1 MRAGEPTTTATPRA
15 RRRLPVPRRLGA
27 VVAGLGA
34 VGVAAWV
41 AVTRWT
47 TVAAGN
53 PAYTWLLV
61 ALAVA
66 GVVMLA
72 WSTRA
77 RKRRDRSGWNRAV
90 RAVPAILLV
99 LVAVAAGWLRPF
111 PATTPDAVAGA
122 GVADLTV
129 NDLSTTIE
137 LRPPGQ
143 ASGTG
148 FVFYPGARVDPRAY
162 VDILRPVAAAGH
174 LVVIVKPPLGLAL
187 LQTSQAAAVVAAHP
201 EIGRWVVGGHSMG
214 GVAAAG
220 YAAAAGSRASGLVL
234 WASYPS
240 GSLAGRT
247 DLAVTSV
254 SGTADGLTTPADVET
269 SRASLPPST
278 RFVAIPGAVHA
289 DFGDY
294 GPQPGDGA
302 PGISHADAQERI
314 RAATLTALG

>member
-1 MRAGEPTTTATPRA
+1 M
-15 RRRLPVPRRLGA
+15 
-27 VVAGLGA
+27 AGLGA

-41 AVTRWT
+41 AVSRWT

-66 GVVMLA
+66 GVTMLA

-77 RKRRDRSGWNRAV
+77 RRRRDRGGWNRAA
-90 RAVPAILLV
+90 RTVPAIVLV
-99 LVAVAAGWLRPF
+99 LAAVAAGWLRPF
-111 PATTPDAVAGA
+111 PATAADAATGPD
-122 GVADLTV
+122 VADLT
-129 NDLSTTIE
+129 STIE

-143 ASGTG
+143 ATGSG

-162 VDILRPVAAAGH
+162 VGILRPLAAAGH

-187 LQTSQAAAVVAAHP
+187 LQPSQAAAVVSAHP

-214 GVAAAG
+214 GVAAAD
-220 YAAAAGSRASGLVL
+220 YAAAPGSRAAGLVL

-247 DLAVTSV
+247 GLAVTSV
-254 SGTADGLTTPADVET
+254 SGTADGLTTPADVDE
-269 SRASLPPST
+269 SKASLPPST
-278 RFVAIPGAVHA
+278 RFVAVPGAVHA

-302 PGISHADAQERI
+302 PGIDHADAQERI

>member
-1 MRAGEPTTTATPRA
+1 M
-15 RRRLPVPRRLGA
+15 PVPRRLGA

-47 TVAAGN
+47 TVEAGN

-66 GVVMLA
+66 GVAMLA

-77 RKRRDRSGWNRAV
+77 RTRRDRGGWNRAV
-90 RAVPAILLV
+90 RAVPAIVLV
-99 LVAVAAGWLRPF
+99 LAAVAAGWLRPF
-111 PATTPDAVAGA
+111 PATAPDPAAGSGA
-122 GVADLTV
+122 DPTVTDLTV
-129 NDLSTTIE
+129 TDLTSTIE
-137 LRPPGQ
+137 LRPPGP
-143 ASGTG
+143 AAGTG
-148 FVFYPGARVDPRAY
+148 FVFYPGARVDPHAY
-162 VDILRPVAAAGH
+162 VAILRPVAAAGH

-187 LQTSQAAAVVAAHP
+187 LQPSQAAAVVAAHP
-201 EIGRWVVGGHSMG
+201 GIGRWVVGGHSMG

-220 YAAAAGSRASGLVL
+220 YAAAPGSRAAGLVL

-240 GSLAGRT
+240 GDLSGRT

-254 SGTADGLTTPADVET
+254 SGTADGLTTPADVDA

-278 RFVAIPGAVHA
+278 RFVAVPGAVHA

-302 PGISHADAQERI
+302 PGIDHTQAQDRI
-314 RAATLTALG
+314 RAATLAALG

>member
-15 RRRLPVPRRLGA
+15 RRRFPVPRRLGA
-27 VVAGLGA
+27 VVAGLAG

-77 RKRRDRSGWNRAV
+77 RRRRDRGGWNRAV

-99 LVAVAAGWLRPF
+99 LAALAAGWLRPF
-111 PATTPDAVAGA
+111 PATTPDDAAGA
-122 GVADLTV
+122 DVVDLTV
-129 NDLSTTIE
+129 TDLSTTIE

-143 ASGTG
+143 ASGSG

-162 VDILRPVAAAGH
+162 VQILGPIAAAGH
-174 LVVIVKPPLGLAL
+174 LVVILKSPLGLAL
-187 LQTSQAAAVVAAHP
+187 LQSSQAAAVVAAHP
-201 EIGRWVVGGHSMG
+201 EVGRWVVGGHSMG
-214 GVAAAG
+214 GVAAAD
-220 YAAAAGSRASGLVL
+220 YAAAPGSRAAGLVL

-240 GSLAGRT
+240 GDLSART

-254 SGTADGLTTPADVET
+254 SGTADGLTTPADVED

-278 RFVAIPGAVHA
+278 RFVAVPGAVHA

-294 GPQPGDGA
+294 GPQPDDGA
-302 PGISHADAQERI
+302 PGIPHTDVQEQI
-314 RAATLTALG
+314 RAATLAALG